1 MSIYYRDDV
10 LLSMSNTTGFEDYIK
25 QAGLKQMK
33 EEANTEDISKEEY
46 YLYDIIGACE
56 NILDDLENGAH
67 IKQED
72 FNNLGYVDGIML
84 RMQHNVNKQLMPTD
98 TKDD

>member
-10 LLSMSNTTGFEDYIK
+10 LLSMSNPTGFEDYIK

-46 YLYDIIGACE
+46 YLYDIIGRFRLFSPIRSLPVGCF
-56 NILDDLENGAH
+56 L
-67 IKQED
+67 
-72 FNNLGYVDGIML
+72 
-84 RMQHNVNKQLMPTD
+84 
-98 TKDD
+98 